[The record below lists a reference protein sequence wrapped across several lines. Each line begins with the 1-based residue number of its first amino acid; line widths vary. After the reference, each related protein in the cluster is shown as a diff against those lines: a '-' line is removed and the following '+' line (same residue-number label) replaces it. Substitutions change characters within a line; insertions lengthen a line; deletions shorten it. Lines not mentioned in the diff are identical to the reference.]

1 MSNIEKLVDFIM
13 ERDEDGKLFD
23 RFVAFLE
30 MGLYCCNN
38 SAEEV
43 KGQAQTIAQ
52 HRAETL

>member
-30 MGLYCCNN
+30 MDLYCCNN
-38 SAEEV
+38 SAEEL

>member
-30 MGLYCCNN
+30 LGLYCCGN
-38 SAEEV
+38 SLDEL
-43 KGQAQTIAQ
+43 KGQAQVVTQ
-52 HRAETL
+52 HIAETL